1 MQIVVIFKHK
11 NYWKNWFLLRK
22 FKRTK
27 NYRYV
32 IKTRLGERPRL
43 ICDQVRYY
51 SYFMVWFFNTYV
63 DDNSLFCLLIY
74 SKFVSYQRQFVDTR
88 WPIEMFSLLMI
99 DQKFHLKTG

>member
-1 MQIVVIFKHK
+1 MQIFLNFKQK

-43 ICDQVRYY
+43 ICDQVRNY
-51 SYFMVWFFNTYV
+51 SLWCGF
-63 DDNSLFCLLIY
+63 
-74 SKFVSYQRQFVDTR
+74 
-88 WPIEMFSLLMI
+88 
-99 DQKFHLKTG
+99 